1 MRKITQV
8 RLKNFQSHEDTTIS
22 FDDYNI
28 IYGKTNSGKSAI
40 LRGIKWALYNLPP
53 AEGVDFRRF
62 GTKETIVEVS
72 FNDRRKITRRRTSK
86 ENEYILDD
94 NGEKQSFTQFGRGP
108 LKEVLDFHGMY
119 QVNLFGTPQSI
130 NIVEQSEPPFFLSN
144 GPTARGKLIGRLAG
158 TVLYE
163 SALSIAKKDA
173 SALNKSIDSDTKELE
188 RTQET
193 IESLG
198 YVDSLKEFL
207 DFASTTSAAI
217 DKDKL
222 NLDNAQVKSKA
233 IENSFHTREMNVKL
247 AQYKDSAVSAS
258 EAFDKISSID
268 TKFNQVDNYKN
279 AMIGHFETWLA
290 KKQMPYSIS
299 ELDAITDKLNY
310 ILSASANLTSIGIKA
325 SEIENK
331 FNIMSAQNR
340 MITAK
345 SVYSDKINDIAE
357 SVTNDEDCIAK
368 ANRLFKGISDKY
380 SEICRCEGKVTF
392 INEEIEA
399 KQNEYREALLSAG
412 VCPTCGQL
420 IDSAVTDK
428 LSI

>member
-1 MRKITQV
+1 
-8 RLKNFQSHEDTTIS
+8 
-22 FDDYNI
+22 
-28 IYGKTNSGKSAI
+28 
-40 LRGIKWALYNLPP
+40 
-53 AEGVDFRRF
+53 
-62 GTKETIVEVS
+62 
-72 FNDRRKITRRRTSK
+72 
-86 ENEYILDD
+86 
-94 NGEKQSFTQFGRGP
+94 
-108 LKEVLDFHGMY
+108 
-119 QVNLFGTPQSI
+119 
-130 NIVEQSEPPFFLSN
+130 
-144 GPTARGKLIGRLAG
+144 
-158 TVLYE
+158 
-163 SALSIAKKDA
+163 
-173 SALNKSIDSDTKELE
+173 
-188 RTQET
+188 
-193 IESLG
+193 
-198 YVDSLKEFL
+198 
-207 DFASTTSAAI
+207 
-217 DKDKL
+217 
-222 NLDNAQVKSKA
+222 
-233 IENSFHTREMNVKL
+233 MNVKL

-290 KKQMPYSIS
+290 KKQMPYSIN
-299 ELDAITDKLNY
+299 ELDAITDKLND

-380 SEICRCEGKVTF
+380 SEICRCEDKVIF

-420 IDSAVTDK
+420 IDSADTDK